1 LNKIKRNLFLHL
13 NRFQQRIIFFLT
25 VLGLVSLSLMI
36 MFLSY
41 LYADTNNF
49 IHTFPFLLIKMC
61 LLIAF
66 PAAAFL
72 ILIVCLY
79 TYYLTNKMLG
89 PYERIIRELDAVLE
103 TRQKKELT
111 VREGD
116 DMFRDLLKRIN
127 ALIRQLPD

>member
-1 LNKIKRNLFLHL
+1 
-13 NRFQQRIIFFLT
+13 
-25 VLGLVSLSLMI
+25 
-36 MFLSY
+36 
-41 LYADTNNF
+41 
-49 IHTFPFLLIKMC
+49 MC